1 MTSHH
6 DFDIISVG
14 YIILNYRLSSWGGCP
29 TPRVPCRPSGGA
41 GRGAALLSYA
51 DAIRPPTPP
60 ARLGYTIIYNEERD
74 GYMNFN
80 NDSMYHIGL
89 RPSDSARAAI
99 ICGDPGRVEKI
110 ARLMDEPKFVASKR
124 EYTTW
129 SAKVDGERVLVVS
142 HGIGG
147 PSTAICIEEL
157 HMIGVD
163 TLIRVG
169 TCGGMNMEVKTGDL
183 VIAQAAIRAEG
194 TSREYLPVEY
204 PAVAD
209 FGVTMALREAAI
221 TANRPNHVGVVHC
234 KDSFYG
240 QHSPERMP
248 VCDEL
253 ASKWKAW
260 LRGGCLASEM
270 ETAALFTVSATLEMH
285 AGCVLRAV
293 WNQERVNAGIT
304 DPDDGDELSAARCAI
319 LAVKSLLK

>member
-1 MTSHH
+1 
-6 DFDIISVG
+6 
-14 YIILNYRLSSWGGCP
+14 
-29 TPRVPCRPSGGA
+29 
-41 GRGAALLSYA
+41 
-51 DAIRPPTPP
+51 
-60 ARLGYTIIYNEERD
+60 
-74 GYMNFN
+74 MNFN
-80 NDSMYHIGL
+80 NDAMYHIGL
-89 RPSDSARAAI
+89 RRADSARAAI

-110 ARLMDEPKFVASKR
+110 ARLMDEPQFVASKR

-129 SAKVDGERVLVVS
+129 SAKLDGERVLVVS

-157 HMIGVD
+157 HMIGVE

-169 TCGGMNMEVKTGDL
+169 TCGGMNMDVKTGEL

-209 FGVTMALREAAI
+209 FDVTAALREAA
-221 TANRPNHVGVVHC
+221 TAVKHPHHVGVVHC

-240 QHSPERMP
+240 QHSPDRMP
-248 VCDEL
+248 VRDEL
-253 ASKWKAW
+253 ASNWKAW

-270 ETAALFTVSATLEMH
+270 ETAALFCVSATLGMQ

-304 DPDDGDELSAARCAI
+304 DPDDNDELSAARCAVAAVQI
-319 LAVKSLLK
+319 LIKRG

>member
-1 MTSHH
+1 
-6 DFDIISVG
+6 
-14 YIILNYRLSSWGGCP
+14 
-29 TPRVPCRPSGGA
+29 
-41 GRGAALLSYA
+41 
-51 DAIRPPTPP
+51 
-60 ARLGYTIIYNEERD
+60 
-74 GYMNFN
+74 MNFN
-80 NDSMYHIGL
+80 NDAMYHIGL
-89 RPSDSARAAI
+89 RAADAARAAI
-99 ICGDPGRVEKI
+99 ICGDPERVEKI
-110 ARLMDEPKFVASKR
+110 ARLMDDARFVASRR

-129 SAKVDGERVLVVS
+129 SAKIDGERVLVVS

-169 TCGGMNMEVKTGDL
+169 TCGGMASDVVAEDI

-204 PAVAD
+204 PAAANFD
-209 FGVTMALREAAI
+209 VTMALREAALHSGHSF
-221 TANRPNHVGVVHC
+221 HVGVVHC

-253 ASKWKAW
+253 SSKWKAW

-270 ETAALFTVSATLEMH
+270 ETAALFTVSATLGMR
-285 AGCVLRAV
+285 AGAVLRAV

-304 DPDDGDELSAARCAI
+304 DDVEADELSAASCAVE
-319 LAVKSLLK
+319 AVKILMKRGIQK